1 MASKKTKKRREK
13 KSRLSDKDIIKLI
26 KKLRPKNQQIVR
38 VNVGD
43 KADKKKGSTSAFQP
57 NIVPVLSYAA
67 PYQSLPPPPP
77 FIPPPPL
84 PISQQTQLQPLIV
97 PRTTF
102 AAPELSAPS
111 FRREPSLLL
120 TDTEAEAETPV
131 KVRKTRTSRKALETA
146 EQGYSVQPAREPR
159 FKEPKG
165 YRGSSLSAS
174 AAEPSYFQLPAQN
187 DIYLQPS
194 FEDPLTDSAGVVSQ
208 PLSSDLWAGTP
219 EGVIETETLAGSAA
233 AAAAEEAAAPF
244 EFPPL
249 ETAPIP
255 EETFSGRTIGS
266 QSVVEKIR
274 GISAA
279 SVFAEEE
286 PDWTKNV
293 KLAEI
298 LPPTPPEPQSKG
310 PPIAAGEVDPY
321 LFNPIWASDYLTKL
335 VRDAPETTRDL
346 MKGEIVEK
354 LKGGYLGVPKEY
366 LTPKGRL
373 KTKIPPKEMLNLYI
387 SLT

>member
-67 PYQSLPPPPP
+67 PYQSLPPPPAP
-77 FIPPPPL
+77 PLPPPL
-84 PISQQTQLQPLIV
+84 PVSQQTQLQPLII
-97 PRTTF
+97 PRTSF
-102 AAPELSAPS
+102 VAPEISAPS

-120 TDTEAEAETPV
+120 TDTEAEAETPI
-131 KVRKTRTSRKALETA
+131 KVRKTRTSRKAQEA
-146 EQGYSVQPAREPR
+146 AQQGYSVQPAREPR

-174 AAEPSYFQLPAQN
+174 SSQPEYFQPPIQN

-208 PLSSDLWAGTP
+208 PLSSDFWIGSP

-233 AAAAEEAAAPF
+233 AA
-244 EFPPL
+244 
-249 ETAPIP
+249 
-255 EETFSGRTIGS
+255 
-266 QSVVEKIR
+266 
-274 GISAA
+274 
-279 SVFAEEE
+279 
-286 PDWTKNV
+286 
-293 KLAEI
+293 LA
-298 LPPTPPEPQSKG
+298 
-310 PPIAAGEVDPY
+310 
-321 LFNPIWASDYLTKL
+321 
-335 VRDAPETTRDL
+335 
-346 MKGEIVEK
+346 
-354 LKGGYLGVPKEY
+354 
-366 LTPKGRL
+366 
-373 KTKIPPKEMLNLYI
+373 
-387 SLT
+387 